1 MMKRHAEGRKSEKK
15 NTLARVLIT
24 IWAVIMVICLA
35 GAGVFVYMYHSGR
48 GRFAVDPSET
58 VPIDAPDGAVTDESG
73 VTYNDKHY
81 VYNTNIVTI
90 LVMGV
95 DRETMDSNGEIGF
108 NGQSDANFLVA
119 LDTKTGKISM
129 ISVSRDAMVDVN
141 VYTRLGGFVKTD
153 RMQLCLAYAY
163 GDGRE
168 TSCKNVVR
176 SVSRL
181 FYNIPV
187 HCYAAIDMEGVSRIV
202 DAVGGV
208 TVPEYT
214 ADGTE
219 KTGRDITLDGYNA
232 QLYLRSRDKSNIDSS
247 SLRLGHQNDFI
258 SAFLSKIQTMAREEI
273 TGTLSLYGIAK
284 NYAVTDISAP
294 QLAFLVTNYIGGVT
308 EMKKYTVPGAMT
320 VGGDHSE
327 YNVDT
332 DALYD
337 IILEVFYN
345 YE

>member
-1 MMKRHAEGRKSEKK
+1 MMKRHAESGHRKK
-15 NTLARVLIT
+15 NKLARVLIT
-24 IWAVIMVICLA
+24 VWAVIMVLCLV
-35 GAGVFVYMYHSGR
+35 GAGTFVYMYHTGR
-48 GRFAVDPSET
+48 GGFLVDPSET
-58 VPIDAPDGAVTDESG
+58 TPIDAPDGAVTDDSG

-81 VYNTNIVTI
+81 ALNTNIATI

-95 DRETMDSNGEIGF
+95 DRQSMDGDGEIGF
-108 NGQSDANFLVA
+108 NGQSDANFLIA

-129 ISVSRDAMVDVN
+129 ISISRDAMVDVN
-141 VYTRLGGFVKTD
+141 VYTTLGSFVKTD

-168 TSCKNVVR
+168 TSCENVVR

-181 FYNIPV
+181 MYNIPIN
-187 HCYAAIDMEGVSRIV
+187 CYAAIDMEGVSRIV

-219 KTGRDITLDGYNA
+219 KTGRNITLNGYNA
-232 QLYLRSRDKSNIDSS
+232 QQYLRSRDKTNIDSS
-247 SLRLGHQNDFI
+247 TLRLGHQNDFI
-258 SAFLSKIQTMAREEI
+258 NAFLAKIRDMASEDI
-273 TGTLSLYGIAK
+273 TQTLSLYGIAK
-284 NYAVTDISAP
+284 KYTVTDISAS
-294 QLAFLVTNYIGGVT
+294 QLAFLVTNYVGGVT
-308 EMKKYTVPGAMT
+308 EMKTYTVPGTMT